1 MPLVT
6 KLNNPLA
13 EFVLSIPEPWA
24 LLIQRSSFLRD
35 EYFTRG
41 DNIDPIKFEAQSI
54 PWPGWVTHAIETTGK
69 AVIEAGLLTIWGD
82 CPDEQGEIWFLL

>member
-1 MPLVT
+1 MVVMPLVT

-13 EFVLSIPEPWA
+13 EFVLPTPEPWA

-41 DNIDPIKFEAQSI
+41 DNVDPIKFEA
-54 PWPGWVTHAIETTGK
+54 
-69 AVIEAGLLTIWGD
+69 
-82 CPDEQGEIWFLL
+82 